1 MRRGPLAAI
10 VVATAI
16 STVGA
21 APALAE
27 TVLNLTDTVVFNGS
41 SYVVEPQVGTTTTTV
56 TAPASLS
63 LGDAFN
69 PSNPVFNNFDSTAGS
84 SEAWNFQDDYVFTVT
99 GASIL
104 EVAAIAFGPNA
115 GGTANANG
123 SYSGL
128 TDLQARLI
136 AATGNPAPTVGV
148 PTGNILV
155 DSWSPFIGNGVS
167 EALTMPVGFAPGTY
181 ILQIRG
187 EAVEPAS
194 YGGTIT
200 FEPTPVPL
208 PPSAWLLISGFA
220 SFALL
225 SGRRRRADR

>member
-1 MRRGPLAAI
+1 L
-10 VVATAI
+10 TAI
-16 STVGA
+16 ALAVSLSVGGVV
-21 APALAE
+21 PALGS

-41 SYVVEPQVGTTTTTV
+41 AYVVEPQSGTTTTTI

-69 PSNPVFNNFDSTAGS
+69 TSNPVFANFDSTAGS

-99 GASIL
+99 GSSIL

-115 GGTANANG
+115 GGSANANG

-136 AATGNPAPTVGV
+136 AASGNPAPTVGI
-148 PTGNILV
+148 PAGNILV
-155 DSWSPFIGNGVS
+155 DSWSPFVGNGIS
-167 EALTMPVGFAPGTY
+167 EAVTMPAAFAPGTY

-200 FEPTPVPL
+200 FEPAPVPL
-208 PPSAWLLISGFA
+208 PPSAWLLMSGFA
-220 SFALL
+220 SLGLL
-225 SGRRRRADR
+225 TGRRRSARSEVE